1 MRMLFVHDHVF
12 KVFDGNFYSPGGL
25 RADAWSRYF
34 STGVIDE
41 VRVVARGTVL
51 TGGQSGLV
59 QSSRDGVFFDLLYSV
74 KGGFDYFRYASE
86 IKEKLRKHI
95 REVDVVIIRVPSSIG
110 AYAYSVCKELGKP
123 YITEVVGCAWDSMWH
138 YGNLA
143 GKVLAPIKFLKMRKI
158 VRDSTAALYV
168 TKHFL
173 QQKYPFPGEITE
185 NASNVHI
192 GEVDSSVL
200 ETRLNKINSDSAER
214 KFKIGMLS
222 NVGVKYKGFS
232 VAIQALKKLKE
243 SEPGIEFELLLAGGG
258 AADYVN
264 GLIDAHEM
272 HGNVKLLGQLSS
284 GQEVFDFL
292 DGLDVLLQPSLLE
305 GLPRSTIEAMS
316 RGCPVLASSA
326 GGIPELINQEF
337 LHQPG
342 DVEKLSRDLRK
353 VLCDVDLQISMARRN
368 CEIAKDYTDDVLSRR
383 RVDFYMKAFHAI
395 Q

>member
-1 MRMLFVHDHVF
+1 MRLLFVHDHMFHFEGSVA
-12 KVFDGNFYSPGGL
+12 YSPGRFGKNV
-25 RADAWSRYF
+25 WSRF
-34 STGVIDE
+34 FDTGLIQE
-41 VRVVARGTVL
+41 VRVVSRGINAN
-51 TGGQSGLV
+51 GLDRGLIV
-59 QSSRDGVFFDLLYSV
+59 SSADGVVFDPLYNV
-74 KGGFDYFRYASE
+74 KGGVDYFLYSSE
-86 IKEKLRKHI
+86 IKEKLREHI
-95 REVDVVIIRVPSSIG
+95 REVDVVVIRVPSSLGI
-110 AYAYSVCKELGKP
+110 YAHAICGELGKP

-143 GKVLAPIKFLKMRKI
+143 GKVLAPIKLLKMRKI

-284 GQEVFDFL
+284 GREVFDFL
-292 DGLDVLLQPSLLE
+292 DRLDVLLQPSLLE

-353 VLCDVDLQISMARRN
+353 VLCDVDLQISMAQRN
-368 CEIAKDYTDDVLSRR
+368 CETAKDYTDDVLSRR

>member
-1 MRMLFVHDHVF
+1 L
-12 KVFDGNFYSPGGL
+12 
-25 RADAWSRYF
+25 
-34 STGVIDE
+34 IDE

-95 REVDVVIIRVPSSIG
+95 REVDVVVIRVPSSIG

-284 GQEVFDFL
+284 GREVFDFL
-292 DGLDVLLQPSLLE
+292 DRLDVLLQPSLLE

-353 VLCDVDLQISMARRN
+353 VLRDVDLQIFMARRN
-368 CEIAKDYTDDVLSRR
+368 YEIAKDYTDDVLSRR
-383 RVDFYMKAFHAI
+383 RVDFYTKAFRAI

>member
-1 MRMLFVHDHVF
+1 MRLLFVHDHMFHFEGSVA
-12 KVFDGNFYSPGGL
+12 YSPGRFGKNV
-25 RADAWSRYF
+25 WSRF
-34 STGVIDE
+34 FDTGLIQE
-41 VRVVARGTVL
+41 VRVVSRGINAN
-51 TGGQSGLV
+51 GLDRGLIV
-59 QSSRDGVFFDLLYSV
+59 SSADGVVFDPLYNV
-74 KGGFDYFRYASE
+74 KGGVDYFLYFSE
-86 IKEKLRKHI
+86 IKEKLREHI
-95 REVDVVIIRVPSSIG
+95 REVDVVVIRVPSSLG
-110 AYAYSVCKELGKP
+110 TYAHAICGELGKP

-284 GQEVFDFL
+284 GREVFDFL
-292 DGLDVLLQPSLLE
+292 DRLDVLLQPSLLE

-353 VLCDVDLQISMARRN
+353 VLRDVDLQIFMARRN
-368 CEIAKDYTDDVLSRR
+368 YEIAKDYTDDVLSRR
-383 RVDFYMKAFHAI
+383 RVDFYTKAFRAI

>member
-1 MRMLFVHDHVF
+1 MRMLFVHDHMF
-12 KVFDGNFYSPGGL
+12 KVIDGNFFSSGGL

-41 VRVVARGTVL
+41 VRIVARGTVL
-51 TGGQSGLV
+51 AEVQSGLV
-59 QSSRDGVFFDLLYSV
+59 QSSRDGVLFDLLYSV
-74 KGGFDYFRYASE
+74 NGGFGYYRYAPE
-86 IKEKLRKHI
+86 IKEKLRKNI
-95 REVDVVIIRVPSSIG
+95 NDVDVVVIRVPSSIG
-110 AYAYSVCKELGKP
+110 SYAYSLCKELDKP
-123 YITEVVGCAWDSMWH
+123 YITEVVGCAWDSMWN

-143 GKVLAPIKFLKMRKI
+143 GKVLAPIKFLKMRRI
-158 VRDSTAALYV
+158 VRDSSAALYV

-173 QQKYPFPGEITE
+173 QKKYPFPGGITE

-200 ETRLNKINSDSAER
+200 EKRLHKINNDSAGG

-243 SEPGIEFELLLAGGG
+243 SESGIEFELLLAGGG
-258 AADYVN
+258 APDYVN

-272 HGNVKLLGQLSS
+272 HEHVKLLGQLSS

-292 DGLDVLLQPSLLE
+292 DDLDVLLQPSLQE
-305 GLPRSTIEAMS
+305 GLPRATIEAMS

-326 GGIPELINQEF
+326 GGIPELISHEF

-353 VLCDVDLQISMARRN
+353 VLCNADLQISMARRN

-383 RVDFYMKAFHAI
+383 RVDFYTKAFRAI

>member
-1 MRMLFVHDHVF
+1 
-12 KVFDGNFYSPGGL
+12 
-25 RADAWSRYF
+25 
-34 STGVIDE
+34 
-41 VRVVARGTVL
+41 
-51 TGGQSGLV
+51 
-59 QSSRDGVFFDLLYSV
+59 
-74 KGGFDYFRYASE
+74 
-86 IKEKLRKHI
+86 
-95 REVDVVIIRVPSSIG
+95 
-110 AYAYSVCKELGKP
+110 
-123 YITEVVGCAWDSMWH
+123 
-138 YGNLA
+138 
-143 GKVLAPIKFLKMRKI
+143 
-158 VRDSTAALYV
+158 
-168 TKHFL
+168 
-173 QQKYPFPGEITE
+173 
-185 NASNVHI
+185 
-192 GEVDSSVL
+192 
-200 ETRLNKINSDSAER
+200 
-214 KFKIGMLS
+214 MLS

-292 DGLDVLLQPSLLE
+292 DGLDVLLQPSLQE

-353 VLCDVDLQISMARRN
+353 VLCDADLQNSMARRN